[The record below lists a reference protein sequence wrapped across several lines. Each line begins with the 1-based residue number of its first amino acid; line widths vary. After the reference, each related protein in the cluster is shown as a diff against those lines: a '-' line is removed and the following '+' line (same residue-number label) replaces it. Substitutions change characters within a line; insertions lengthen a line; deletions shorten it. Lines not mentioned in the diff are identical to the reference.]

1 VPSSTWRSESE
12 EGNYLASVSD
22 LMVGMLFLFII
33 LLMAFALN
41 YRNAENQAAATE
53 AELRRDR
60 DAVGLEKDRLALER
74 DALASQRDQLA
85 LERDRIAAERDEIS
99 AVTDHLMRDNR
110 IRTDMLATVLSL
122 LRERQVEV
130 TLDPENGVLRL
141 PESLLFDTGEAVLQ
155 PRGVRALR
163 ELATVLA
170 LTLPCY
176 SRAPAIQQSDCP
188 TRPKPLLEAVLIEG
202 HTDDRPIR
210 TSTFADNWQL
220 ASARAINTYKAL
232 LAYEPSLSAL
242 LNDRGEA
249 LLGVSNYEAQR
260 PVSSGPT
267 PEDRRLNRRIDLRFL
282 IAAPSEAQ
290 LDEIR
295 SQVQAPATP
304 QGSSMQGSPSVPAPG
319 SP

>member
-1 VPSSTWRSESE
+1 
-12 EGNYLASVSD
+12 
-22 LMVGMLFLFII
+22 MVGMLFFFII

-41 YRNAENQAAATE
+41 YRSAENQAAETQGQLTRE
-53 AELRRDR
+53 R
-60 DAVGLEKDRLALER
+60 DAVSVEKDRLALER

-110 IRTDMLATVLSL
+110 IRSDMLATVLSL
-122 LRERQVEV
+122 LREREVEV
-130 TLDPENGVLRL
+130 SLDPANGIVRL

-163 ELATVLA
+163 ELAAVLA

-188 TRPKPLLEAVLIEG
+188 IVSKPLLEAVLVEG
-202 HTDDRPIR
+202 HTDDRPIS

-242 LNDRGEA
+242 LNERGEA

-260 PVSSGPT
+260 PVSLGPA

-290 LDEIR
+290 LDQIR
-295 SQVQAPATP
+295 ARMRAPEPPQGAPA
-304 QGSSMQGSPSVPAPG
+304 PAPE
-319 SP
+319 PAAP

>member
-1 VPSSTWRSESE
+1 
-12 EGNYLASVSD
+12 
-22 LMVGMLFLFII
+22 MVGMLFFFII

-41 YRNAENQAAATE
+41 YRSAENQAAETE
-53 AELRRDR
+53 AKLTHER
-60 DAVGLEKDRLALER
+60 DAVSLEKDRLALDR

-99 AVTDHLMRDNR
+99 AVSAHLMRDNR
-110 IRTDMLATVLSL
+110 IRTDMLATVLAL
-122 LRERQVEV
+122 LREREVEV
-130 TLDPENGVLRL
+130 TLDPENGIVRL
-141 PESLLFDTGEAVLQ
+141 PESLLFDSGEAVLR

-163 ELATVLA
+163 ELAAVLA

-188 TRPKPLLEAVLIEG
+188 VPPRPLLEAVLVEG
-202 HTDDRPIR
+202 HTDERPIS
-210 TSTFADNWQL
+210 TSIFADNWEL

-232 LAYEPSLSAL
+232 LAYEPSLTAL
-242 LNDRGEA
+242 LNERGEA

-260 PVSSGPT
+260 PVSLGPT

-295 SQVQAPATP
+295 RRMHAPVASEGAPLAPPAPAE
-304 QGSSMQGSPSVPAPG
+304 PG

>member
-1 VPSSTWRSESE
+1 
-12 EGNYLASVSD
+12 
-22 LMVGMLFLFII
+22 MVGMLFFFII

-41 YRNAENQAAATE
+41 YRSAENQAAETE
-53 AELRRDR
+53 AKLTRER
-60 DAVGLEKDRLALER
+60 DAVSLEKDRLALER
-74 DALASQRDQLA
+74 DGLAGQRDQLA

-99 AVTDHLMRDNR
+99 AVTAHLMRDNR
-110 IRTDMLATVLSL
+110 TRADMLATVLAL
-122 LRERQVEV
+122 LREREVEV
-130 TLDPENGVLRL
+130 ALDPENGIVRL
-141 PESLLFDTGEAVLQ
+141 PESLLFDTGEAVLR

-163 ELATVLA
+163 ELAAVLA

-176 SRAPAIQQSDCP
+176 SRAPAIQQRDCP
-188 TRPKPLLEAVLIEG
+188 IPSRPLLEAVLVEG
-202 HTDDRPIR
+202 HTDDRPIS

-260 PVSSGPT
+260 PVSLGPT

-290 LDEIR
+290 LDQIR
-295 SQVQAPATP
+295 SRMQAPATL
-304 QGSSMQGSPSVPAPG
+304 QGAPMAAPPPALAPPSP
-319 SP
+319 

>member
-1 VPSSTWRSESE
+1 
-12 EGNYLASVSD
+12 
-22 LMVGMLFLFII
+22 MVGMLFFFII

-41 YRNAENQAAATE
+41 YRSAENQAAETE
-53 AELRRDR
+53 MQLTRER
-60 DAVGLEKDRLALER
+60 DAVSVEKDRLALER
-74 DALASQRDQLA
+74 DALASERDQLT

-99 AVTDHLMRDNR
+99 AVSDYLMRDNR

-122 LRERQVEV
+122 LREREV
-130 TLDPENGVLRL
+130 DVILDPENGVLRL

-163 ELATVLA
+163 ELAAVLA

-176 SRAPAIQQSDCP
+176 SRAPASQQIDCP
-188 TRPKPLLEAVLIEG
+188 IASKPLLEAVLVEG
-202 HTDDRPIR
+202 HTDDRPIS

-232 LAYEPSLSAL
+232 LAYEPSLSVL
-242 LNDRGEA
+242 LNERGEA

-260 PVSSGPT
+260 PVSLGPT

-290 LDEIR
+290 LDRIR
-295 SQVQAPATP
+295 AQMHALERLRTAPA
-304 QGSSMQGSPSVPAPG
+304 PAPE
-319 SP
+319 PDAH